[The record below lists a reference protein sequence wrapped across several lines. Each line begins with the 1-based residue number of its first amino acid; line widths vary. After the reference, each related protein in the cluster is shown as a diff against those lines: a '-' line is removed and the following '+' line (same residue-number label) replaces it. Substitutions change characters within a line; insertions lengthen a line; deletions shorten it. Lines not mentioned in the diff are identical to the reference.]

1 MMKKLLAL
9 LILTTSIVNAQ
20 YTVKGTM
27 TPTEKTNWVILY
39 KIEGAKQ
46 KFVTNTTIQFDTVV
60 VGGNKQSIGK
70 FKFDLPNTAKPGAYR
85 ATYRNRGAGFVD
97 FFFNKENVEFI
108 FNPKYPDES
117 VVFTSSRENKLYNEY
132 LQAYAAVQKKIDENQ
147 VAYIKEENKEA
158 KKAYKKQVKQLE
170 DVQETYENKSE
181 GMLVHHFIKASQ
193 RYNPSSPVDNMEDYL
208 TTVGDNFFRYIDFKS
223 EALFN
228 SSFLVDRINDYV
240 FYLNNSEDK
249 ELQQKLL
256 RGAINKVIGELPKG
270 KLKKSVLEFLITSLS
285 DKRDGESVDWLFAEH
300 YDNLPNNQ
308 KDAEFKKKIL
318 DVLRAT
324 VGRTAPDFSW
334 EENGK
339 EIKLS
344 TLNDSDKYLLVFWST
359 ACPHCVRDVPN
370 LYSFMNNHK
379 NTSVISFSIENSD
392 NNFKDWNEFKKQ
404 LPNWHNAA
412 GTHPEYKW
420 DNETVRAYNLL
431 GTPSYFVLDSN
442 KKIIATPEELE
453 DVKKYFESH

>member
-27 TPTEKTNWVILY
+27 TPPEKNNWVILY

-60 VGGNKQSIGK
+60 VGGNKQALGK
-70 FKFDLPNTAKPGAYR
+70 FKFDLPKTAKPGAYR

-132 LQAYAAVQKKIDENQ
+132 LQAYASVQKKIDENQ
-147 VAYIKEENKEA
+147 VSYIKEENKDA
-158 KKAYKKQVKQLE
+158 KKAYRKQVKQLE
-170 DVQETYENKSE
+170 DVQEAYENKSE

-193 RYNPSSPVDNMEDYL
+193 RYNPSSPVDNMEEYL

-223 EALFN
+223 DALFN

-249 ELQQKLL
+249 QLQRKLM
-256 RGAINKVIGELPKG
+256 RSAINKVIGELPKG
-270 KLKKSVLEFLITSLS
+270 KLKKSALEFLITSLA
-285 DKRDGESVDWLFAEH
+285 DKRDGEAVDWLFAEH
-300 YDNLPNNQ
+300 YSKLPETQ
-308 KDAEFKKKIL
+308 QDAEFKKKKL
-318 DVLRAT
+318 DLLRAT

-334 EENGK
+334 KEGDK

-359 ACPHCVRDVPN
+359 ACPHCVRDIPN
-370 LYSFMNNHK
+370 LYSFMSNHK
-379 NTSVISFSIENSD
+379 NASVISFSIENFD
-392 NNFKDWNEFKKQ
+392 NKFKDWTEFVKT

-420 DNETVRAYNLL
+420 DNETVRSYNLL

-442 KKIIATPEELE
+442 KKIIAVPNELE

>member
-1 MMKKLLAL
+1 MKKLLAL

-70 FKFDLPNTAKPGAYR
+70 FKFDLPSTAKPGAYR

-256 RGAINKVIGELPKG
+256 RGAINKVIDELPKG

-300 YDNLPNNQ
+300 YDKLPDNQ

-334 EENGK
+334 EEDGK
-339 EIKLS
+339 EMKLS

-453 DVKKYFESH
+453 DVKKYFENH

>member
-70 FKFDLPNTAKPGAYR
+70 FKFDLPSTAKPGAYR

-256 RGAINKVIGELPKG
+256 RGAINKVIDELPKG

-300 YDNLPNNQ
+300 YDKLPDNQ

-334 EENGK
+334 EEDGK
-339 EIKLS
+339 EMKLS

-453 DVKKYFESH
+453 DVKKYFENH

>member
-1 MMKKLLAL
+1 MKKLLAL

-60 VGGNKQSIGK
+60 VSGNKQSIGK
-70 FKFDLPNTAKPGAYR
+70 FKFDLPSTAKPGAYR

-300 YDNLPNNQ
+300 YDNLPDNQ

-334 EENGK
+334 EEDGK
-339 EIKLS
+339 EMKLS

>member
-60 VGGNKQSIGK
+60 VSGNKQSIGK
-70 FKFDLPNTAKPGAYR
+70 FKFDLPSTAKPGAYR

-300 YDNLPNNQ
+300 YDNLPDNQ

-334 EENGK
+334 EEDGK
-339 EIKLS
+339 EMKLS